1 MAFQVILHLH
11 NEEPFVAEIEALPE
25 PTHNFLC
32 VTNPRKR
39 DGKALGTLTDGATSV
54 IYPWTRVSFI
64 EVMGLGGGAGAAS
77 SASDGLMSF
86 FRENGNDRR

>member
-11 NEEPFVAEIEALPE
+11 NEEPFAADIEVLPD
-25 PTHNFLC
+25 PTHNFIC

-39 DGKALGTLTDGATSV
+39 DGKALGTLTDGATAV

-64 EVMGLGGGAGAAS
+64 EVMGTGGGAGAAS
-77 SASDGLMSF
+77 ATGDSMMSF